1 MKVVMNLNDDLI
13 PRLKDHIKR
22 TKHESMTSFIND
34 VLADYLS
41 NKYDLS
47 EKIYEVD
54 ALPDIDVDDKS
65 KTLISDYEASGLI
78 GSKYEKLTV
87 TLLII
92 VADVT
97 ANLPL

>member
-1 MKVVMNLNDDLI
+1 
-13 PRLKDHIKR
+13 
-22 TKHESMTSFIND
+22 MTSFIND
-34 VLADYLS
+34 VLSDYLS

-78 GSKYEKLTV
+78 GSKYEKPKMDNHDILEK
-87 TLLII
+87 L
-92 VADVT
+92 DDK
-97 ANLPL
+97 